1 MIIIFEGMDRVGKT
15 TLMNKITQ
23 LTDYKFPMMD
33 RGPAGF
39 ATYDILF
46 DRVTEDR
53 RLSQIKDAES
63 LNQMDVLYVYLY
75 AHETEIL
82 KRLKEEGKP
91 LKHDNDRE
99 LLADIRETLG
109 MYDTMVDTV
118 YHPGKVLRLNTTS
131 TPVEELVMSVL
142 NEVKRREQFWPLDM
156 TMVGTEVKTGIDVFY
171 PSHNVIPEEVLLA
184 LDDFDIEVDEP
195 YYTMLLC
202 QLDHAMHKYREGLVN
217 ERNIFITSHDCI
229 CFAQIILTD
238 PTRFVINVN
247 QRSFNAEKHGC
258 NDLAV
263 FYYWF
268 QISDML
274 EGYKNRKL
282 VINYDIGC
290 PHIIPVKEEK

>member
-15 TLMNKITQ
+15 TLMNKTTQ

-39 ATYDILF
+39 ATYDVLL
-46 DRVTEDR
+46 DRKTEER
-53 RLSQIKDAES
+53 MAMYAKDAEA

-75 AHETEIL
+75 AHNKEIL
-82 KRLKEEGKP
+82 RRLKEEGKP
-91 LKHDNDRE
+91 LKYNTDLDMLKN
-99 LLADIRETLG
+99 IRETEG
-109 MYDTMVDTV
+109 MYDTLVSTM
-118 YHPGKVLRLNTTS
+118 YNPGKVLRLNTTS
-131 TPVEELVMSVL
+131 RPVEELVMAVL
-142 NEVKRREQFWPLDM
+142 NEVERRKQYWPIDM
-156 TMVGTEVKTGIDVFY
+156 TMIGTEVETGTDVFY
-171 PSHNVIPEEVLLA
+171 PSHNVVPEEVLMMM
-184 LDDFDIEVDEP
+184 DDFDIDVDEP

-217 ERNIFITSHDCI
+217 ERNIFVTSHDCI

-238 PTRFVINVN
+238 PTRFIINVN

-263 FYYWF
+263 FYHWF
-268 QISDML
+268 NNSDFIG
-274 EGYKNRKL
+274 EYRNRKL

>member
-39 ATYDILF
+39 ATYDVLL
-46 DRVTEDR
+46 DRKTEER
-53 RLSQIKDAES
+53 MAMYAKDAEA

-75 AHETEIL
+75 AHNKEIL
-82 KRLKEEGKP
+82 RRLKEEGKP
-91 LKHDNDRE
+91 LKYNTDLDMLKH
-99 LLADIRETLG
+99 ITETEG
-109 MYDTMVDTV
+109 MYNTLVSTM
-118 YHPGKVLRLNTTS
+118 YNPGKVLRLNTTS
-131 TPVEELVMSVL
+131 RPVEELVMAVL
-142 NEVKRREQFWPLDM
+142 NEVERRKQYWPIDM
-156 TMVGTEVKTGIDVFY
+156 TMIGTELGTGTDVFY
-171 PSHNVIPEEVLLA
+171 PSHNVVPEEA
-184 LDDFDIEVDEP
+184 LMMMDDFDIDVDEP

-202 QLDHAMHKYREGLVN
+202 QLDHAMHKYKEGLVN
-217 ERNIFITSHDCI
+217 ERNIFVTSHDCI

-238 PTRFVINVN
+238 PTRFIINVN

-263 FYYWF
+263 FYHWF
-268 QISDML
+268 INSDFVG
-274 EGYKNRKL
+274 EYRSRKL

-290 PHIIPVKEEK
+290 PHIIPVKEGR